1 MRILYFLNNTDSYWI
16 EIFPMDAADGWTRVG
31 GRRSKSRVKK
41 MGNSQV
47 VGHSLPVKGIH
58 TGLKVAPFSNQL
70 GIAEIYAAA
79 SVNDQPESS
88 SAEMSSGPYVDH
100 LHAKE
105 THTMPGWYS
114 DMNIS
119 GTDKVGRNWKRERRR
134 VPRTAEEEVGRIVDK
149 LEQARSVTS

>member
-1 MRILYFLNNTDSYWI
+1 MRILHFLSYTDSYWI
-16 EIFPMDAADGWTRVG
+16 EIFPMDVADGWTRVG
-31 GRRSKSRVKK
+31 GRRSKSRMKT
-41 MGNSQV
+41 MGNSLV
-47 VGHSLPVKGIH
+47 IGHALPVKGIH

-70 GIAEIYAAA
+70 DIAEISAAA
-79 SVNDQPESS
+79 AVDDQPESS

-114 DMNIS
+114 DINIS
-119 GTDKVGRNWKRERRR
+119 GTDKVGRNRKRERRR
-134 VPRTAEEEVGRIVDK
+134 VPRTAEEEVRRIVDK